1 MGKLQTLASFALNSA
16 HYRAVMLRFP
26 NTLDVI
32 FGAGM
37 TQIAWRARL
46 VGSARCAD
54 RTPQRGVPTVVLT
67 RIDFERLTID
77 VMLSEAKHLWFIPLS
92 GIGRKID

>member
-1 MGKLQTLASFALNSA
+1 
-16 HYRAVMLRFP
+16 MLRFP
-26 NTLDVI
+26 NTLGVI

-37 TQIAWRARL
+37 TQIAWRTRL

-67 RIDFERLTID
+67 RIDFERLTND
-77 VMLSEAKHLWFIPLS
+77 VISSEAAS
-92 GIGRKID
+92 EA